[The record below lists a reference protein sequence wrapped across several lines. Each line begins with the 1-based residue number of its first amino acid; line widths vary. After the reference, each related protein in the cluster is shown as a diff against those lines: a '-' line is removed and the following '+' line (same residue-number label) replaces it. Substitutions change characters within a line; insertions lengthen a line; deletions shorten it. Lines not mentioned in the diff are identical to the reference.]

1 MKYRKLIWLTHQLL
15 YTFALLSTDICFRDT
30 SIGVLPLLVV
40 LSTDQIKMQIQT
52 KYEYIFAM
60 MQMKKNCDME
70 STHWDNFFSEMN
82 DTLIF
87 QMHRIHSVMFRVA
100 NSLIQEASVPVKME
114 QLPILMCIYNC
125 GSVSQQEVADI
136 VHRDKSSVQRTVVV
150 LEKKGL
156 ITITQDKKDKRRN
169 ILRTT
174 DTGNFV
180 ALQIKDIVKKVEEEI
195 FSAFNSED
203 KVNTINTIKETAD
216 KLELLQN

>member
-1 MKYRKLIWLTHQLL
+1 M
-15 YTFALLSTDICFRDT
+15 
-30 SIGVLPLLVV
+30 
-40 LSTDQIKMQIQT
+40 KMQIQT
-52 KYEYIFAM
+52 KFEYIFAM
-60 MQMKKNCDME
+60 MQMKKNCDIE
-70 STHWDNFFSEMN
+70 STHWNNFFSEMN

-174 DTGNFV
+174 ETGNFV

-203 KVNTINTIKETAD
+203 KLNTINTIKETAD

>member
-1 MKYRKLIWLTHQLL
+1 MK
-15 YTFALLSTDICFRDT
+15 A
-30 SIGVLPLLVV
+30 
-40 LSTDQIKMQIQT
+40 QILNTYEQIFVM
-52 KYEYIFAM
+52 I
-60 MQMKKNCDME
+60 QMKKNCDVETM
-70 STHWDNFFSEMN
+70 HWNNFFSEMN

-87 QMHRIHSVMFRVA
+87 QMHRIHTVMFRVA
-100 NSLIQEASVPVKME
+100 NGLIQEAAVPVKME
-114 QLPILMCIYNC
+114 QLPILMCIFNC

-156 ITITQDKKDKRRN
+156 ITITQDKKDKRKN

-174 DTGNFV
+174 ETGNFV
-180 ALQIKDIVKKVEEEI
+180 ALQIKDIVRNVEAEI

-203 KVNTINTIKETAD
+203 KINTINSIKETAD

>member
-1 MKYRKLIWLTHQLL
+1 M
-15 YTFALLSTDICFRDT
+15 
-30 SIGVLPLLVV
+30 
-40 LSTDQIKMQIQT
+40 KMQIQT

-60 MQMKKNCDME
+60 MQMKKNCDIE
-70 STHWDNFFSEMN
+70 SAHWDNFFSEMN

-100 NSLIQEASVPVKME
+100 NSLIHEASVPVKME

-174 DTGNFV
+174 ETGNFV
-180 ALQIKDIVKKVEEEI
+180 ALQIKDIIKKVEEEI

-203 KVNTINTIKETAD
+203 KLNTINTIKETAD

>member
-1 MKYRKLIWLTHQLL
+1 MQL
-15 YTFALLSTDICFRDT
+15 
-30 SIGVLPLLVV
+30 
-40 LSTDQIKMQIQT
+40 QT

-60 MQMKKNCDME
+60 MQMKKNCDIE

-87 QMHRIHSVMFRVA
+87 QMHRIHTVMFRVA
-100 NSLIQEASVPVKME
+100 NSLIHEASVPVKME
-114 QLPILMCIYNC
+114 QLPILMCIFNC

-174 DTGNFV
+174 ETGNFV

-203 KVNTINTIKETAD
+203 KLNTINTIKETAD

>member
-1 MKYRKLIWLTHQLL
+1 MK
-15 YTFALLSTDICFRDT
+15 FRHK
-30 SIGVLPLLVV
+30 SN
-40 LSTDQIKMQIQT
+40 
-52 KYEYIFAM
+52 YEHIFAM
-60 MQMKKNCDME
+60 MQMKKNCDAETM
-70 STHWDNFFSEMN
+70 HWDNFFSEMN

-100 NSLIQEASVPVKME
+100 NSLINEASVPVKME
-114 QLPILMCIYNC
+114 QLPILMCIFNC

-156 ITITQDKKDKRRN
+156 ISITQDKKDKRKN

-174 DTGNFV
+174 ETGNFV
-180 ALQIKDIVKKVEEEI
+180 ALQIKDIVRKVEAEI

-203 KVNTINTIKETAD
+203 KLNTINSIKQTAD
-216 KLELLQN
+216 KLELLQA

>member
-1 MKYRKLIWLTHQLL
+1 LTHQLVFNFAPDQAEKRL
-15 YTFALLSTDICFRDT
+15 SGNHIGALLH
-30 SIGVLPLLVV
+30 LVV
-40 LSTDQIKMQIQT
+40 ISTYQMKFRH
-52 KYEYIFAM
+52 KSNYEHIFAM
-60 MQMKKNCDME
+60 MQMKKNCDAETM
-70 STHWDNFFSEMN
+70 HWDNFFSEMN

-100 NSLIQEASVPVKME
+100 NSLINEASVPVKME
-114 QLPILMCIYNC
+114 QLPILMCIFNC

-156 ITITQDKKDKRRN
+156 ISITQDKKDKRKN

-174 DTGNFV
+174 ETGNFV
-180 ALQIKDIVKKVEEEI
+180 ALQIKDIVRKVEAEI

-203 KVNTINTIKETAD
+203 KLNTINSIKQTAD
-216 KLELLQN
+216 KLELLQA

>member
-1 MKYRKLIWLTHQLL
+1 MLIWLTHQLL

-30 SIGVLPLLVV
+30 SIGVFPLLVV
-40 LSTDQIKMQIQT
+40 LSTDQMKMQIQT

-60 MQMKKNCDME
+60 MQMKKNCDIE
-70 STHWDNFFSEMN
+70 SAHWDNFFSEMN

-100 NSLIQEASVPVKME
+100 NSLIHEASVPVKME

-174 DTGNFV
+174 ETGNFV
-180 ALQIKDIVKKVEEEI
+180 ALQIKDIIKKVEEEI

-203 KVNTINTIKETAD
+203 KLNTINTIKETAD

>member
-1 MKYRKLIWLTHQLL
+1 MKNH
-15 YTFALLSTDICFRDT
+15 
-30 SIGVLPLLVV
+30 
-40 LSTDQIKMQIQT
+40 IQT
-52 KYEYIFAM
+52 TYEHIFIM
-60 MQMKKNCDME
+60 MQMKKNCEAE
-70 STHWDNFFSEMN
+70 SMQWNNFFSEMN

-100 NSLIQEASVPVKME
+100 NALIQEASVPVKME

-150 LEKKGL
+150 LEKKSL
-156 ITITQDKKDKRRN
+156 ITITQDKKDKRKN

-174 DTGNFV
+174 ETGNFV

-203 KVNTINTIKETAD
+203 KLNTINSIKQTAD
-216 KLELLQN
+216 KLEQLKN

>member
-1 MKYRKLIWLTHQLL
+1 
-15 YTFALLSTDICFRDT
+15 
-30 SIGVLPLLVV
+30 
-40 LSTDQIKMQIQT
+40 MQIQT
-52 KYEYIFAM
+52 KFEYIFAM
-60 MQMKKNCDME
+60 MQMKKNCDIE

-87 QMHRIHSVMFRVA
+87 QMHRIHSIMFRVA
-100 NSLIQEASVPVKME
+100 NSLIHEASVPVKME

-174 DTGNFV
+174 ETGSFV
-180 ALQIKDIVKKVEEEI
+180 ALQIKDIIKKVEEEI

>member
-1 MKYRKLIWLTHQLL
+1 
-15 YTFALLSTDICFRDT
+15 
-30 SIGVLPLLVV
+30 
-40 LSTDQIKMQIQT
+40 MQIQT
-52 KYEYIFAM
+52 KFEYIFAM
-60 MQMKKNCDME
+60 MQMKKNCDIE

-87 QMHRIHSVMFRVA
+87 QMHRIHSIMFRVA
-100 NSLIQEASVPVKME
+100 NSLIHEASVPVKME

-180 ALQIKDIVKKVEEEI
+180 ALQIKDIIKKVEEEI